1 MIKCHK
7 IDILFKDEEKRKEA
21 QRQAE
26 EERRKKHQQEEYQRE
41 KVKKKDAYSRNF
53 KLMHSSEHWLKM
65 CATMKIFFPRIVSF
79 LILLLI
85 FSFQN
90 FLRILLLF

>member
-41 KVKKKDAYSRNF
+41 KVNNDAHSRDF
-53 KLMHSSEHWLKM
+53 KLMSSEH
-65 CATMKIFFPRIVSF
+65 
-79 LILLLI
+79 
-85 FSFQN
+85 
-90 FLRILLLF
+90 